1 MSTIAA
7 GTAAGTALV
16 STGDTTGALVF
27 KVNNTTTALTLN
39 ADGSATFAGAVVG
52 GGAQPFITQVQPG
65 DNGVPS
71 LQSAPAN
78 FGII

>member
-16 STGDTTGALVF
+16 STGDTTGELVF
-27 KVNNTTTALTLN
+27 KVSNTTTALTLN
-39 ADGSATFAGAVVG
+39 ADGSATFAGAVN
-52 GGAQPFITQVQPG
+52 AAPAYIQQVQPG